1 MNNVNFPKSLFDFD
15 FTEEN
20 NFAAVDAAI
29 ADYNE
34 YRAKVCRHWERNNPE
49 EGITGLPFGSVEEL
63 TERKSLLEN
72 LRTSALVA
80 DRMGAYFRI
89 CEEIDRYND
98 AIEAVSTP
106 FAAELVVTMN
116 REEKKAEP
124 KEEPREEITSA
135 PAPEPKPKAKR
146 VVKRAAKKSEPK
158 AEPKKEENTE
168 VKTSLPEIKLS
179 YSNRVI
185 DNVNIKCARDVYG
198 LFVKTFEP
206 GEIEFR
212 EHLKVL
218 YLNRRNQPIGFYTV
232 SMGSAVAT
240 VFDLHAIM
248 AGAILSRAEGVVM
261 CHNHPSGG
269 LKSSPQD
276 DDITRDLRDACKFMK
291 IKMLDHIIITKD
303 DYYSYMDNGRL

>member
-49 EGITGLPFGSVEEL
+49 EGIKGLPFGSVEEL

-72 LRTSALVA
+72 LRTSALLA

-124 KEEPREEITSA
+124 KE
-135 PAPEPKPKAKR
+135 
-146 VVKRAAKKSEPK
+146 
-158 AEPKKEENTE
+158 
-168 VKTSLPEIKLS
+168 
-179 YSNRVI
+179 
-185 DNVNIKCARDVYG
+185 
-198 LFVKTFEP
+198 
-206 GEIEFR
+206 
-212 EHLKVL
+212 
-218 YLNRRNQPIGFYTV
+218 
-232 SMGSAVAT
+232 
-240 VFDLHAIM
+240 
-248 AGAILSRAEGVVM
+248 
-261 CHNHPSGG
+261 
-269 LKSSPQD
+269 
-276 DDITRDLRDACKFMK
+276 
-291 IKMLDHIIITKD
+291 
-303 DYYSYMDNGRL
+303 

>member
-72 LRTSALVA
+72 LRTSALLA

-89 CEEIDRYND
+89 CEEIERYND

-106 FAAELVVTMN
+106 FAAELVVTMKK
-116 REEKKAEP
+116 EEPKAEP
-124 KEEPREEITSA
+124 KEEPREEIA
-135 PAPEPKPKAKR
+135 PAPVTAPKPKR
-146 VVKRAAKKSEPK
+146 VVKRAAKKVAKSEPK
-158 AEPKKEENTE
+158 SEEKPNA
-168 VKTSLPEIKLS
+168 KTSIPEIKLS
-179 YSNRVI
+179 YSNRVL
-185 DNVNIKCARDVYG
+185 DDVNIKCSRDVHE
-198 LFVKTFEP
+198 LFLRTFEP

-212 EHLKVL
+212 EHIKVL
-218 YLNRRNQPIGFYTV
+218 YMNRRNQPIGFYTV
-232 SMGSAVAT
+232 SMGSAVASI
-240 VFDLHAIM
+240 FDLHAIM
-248 AGAILSRAEGVVM
+248 AGALLSRAEGVIM

-276 DDITRDLRDACKFMK
+276 DDITRKLRDACKLMD
-291 IKMLDHIIITKD
+291 IRMLDHIIIAKD
-303 DYYSYMDNGRL
+303 DFYSYMDNGRL